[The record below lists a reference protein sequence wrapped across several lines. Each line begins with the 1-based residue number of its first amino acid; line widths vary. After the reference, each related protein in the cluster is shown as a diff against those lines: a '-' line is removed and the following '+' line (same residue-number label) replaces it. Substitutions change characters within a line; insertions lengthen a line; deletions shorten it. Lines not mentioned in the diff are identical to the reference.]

1 MTARI
6 PLRTNF
12 DDRYFSDRYQ
22 VSYKTPSLPDS
33 VCLSVAPC
41 LPPSLSPSLSLPLSP
56 ACSLALCLLH
66 THKYAVCIH
75 TRTLANARLT
85 TVTLY
90 SHSPQALPAN
100 GYTAFFT
107 SLLQHPNITVAL
119 STDFH
124 DIEDAVRPKREGKR
138 VPLFYTG
145 PIDRYFKGAGLG
157 KLEYRSLRFDY
168 SIHHDVGLVQTA
180 SVVNQ
185 PSGLVVWC
193 VVCRVCVPCMSV

>member
-1 MTARI
+1 MIATSQIVIRS
-6 PLRTNF
+6 PTKL
-12 DDRYFSDRYQ
+12 
-22 VSYKTPSLPDS
+22 PHSLTLS
-33 VCLSVAPC
+33 VCLL
-41 LPPSLSPSLSLPLSP
+41 LPASLPLSFSLSLPL
-56 ACSLALCLLH
+56 SLALCLLH

-138 VPLFYTG
+138 IPLFYTG

-193 VVCRVCVPCMSV
+193 VVCRVCECVCMSV